1 MSKNIPTQYE
11 MKSSLI
17 LSQRVR
23 TSYRKTYFSFR
34 RQLPIHWTL
43 DAWNPIL
50 HIIHFMGYYI
60 IFRTK
65 SNCIPHI
72 FQIYKSTLQFIPPNI
87 PRGVFIHFV
96 QKSRDILA
104 PSCCLKQFVCITEHL
119 CSRKQFSRISVTKY
133 FLEHNKNGRFYICR
147 LYLYFERTFRQTEFQ
162 LGRPSL
168 LLTD

>member
-1 MSKNIPTQYE
+1 MRWNLILYCRNGCGPHIVRRTFRFGGNSPSTEHWTHEILFCILFISWAIISYFGQKATV
-11 MKSSLI
+11 SLI
-17 LSQRVR
+17 
-23 TSYRKTYFSFR
+23 FFR
-34 RQLPIHWTL
+34 
-43 DAWNPIL
+43 
-50 HIIHFMGYYI
+50 YI
-60 IFRTK
+60 
-65 SNCIPHI
+65 
-72 FQIYKSTLQFIPPNI
+72 KSTLQFIPPNI

-119 CSRKQFSRISVTKY
+119 YSRKQFSRISVTKY